1 VILAKKCFQ
10 RDASD
15 QMKEKLRAV
24 LLNEVWQ
31 QPVNKSSERSAI
43 AVNPTPESSQNDLNN
58 EILFSLIQSLICR
71 DPQIHGS
78 EPSPKKS

>member
-1 VILAKKCFQ
+1 LIQGDSGEKSFQ

-24 LLNEVWQ
+24 LRNTVWQ
-31 QPVNKSSERSAI
+31 QPVHKSSERSAI

-58 EILFSLIQSLICR
+58 EISFN
-71 DPQIHGS
+71 
-78 EPSPKKS
+78 